1 MFKKNPLNQALAL
14 AFGGALVMGAVPGPA
29 HAQRVEITG
38 SSIKRVETEG
48 ALPVQTLTRTDI
60 EHTGVQ
66 TTEQLMKTIS
76 AMSSSGQTSGSTG
89 VTLGTYGLSTVSLRG
104 LGEERTLVLLNG
116 RRLAPFASG
125 SGAVNINNIP
135 LAAIERVEILK
146 DGASAIYGSDAEAGV
161 VNFIMVK
168 DFQGYQFGGTAG
180 SPTTNGGGQQY
191 MLNFIG
197 GWGDQTKDDWNLTV
211 TGQWQR
217 NQALFSKSRSYA
229 KTDQNF
235 PWTLP
240 TATGQGNIQGAWT
253 PGVGPNNLPDAPYL
267 PGGVGSNYGNPL
279 AVNGQCGN
287 VRNVRDSY
295 GELIGANPACAFDSG
310 ANLSL
315 FGQTEDLS
323 LTGNFSF
330 RINDKVEL
338 FADAL
343 WSRSV
348 ATTQIQPSPLRT
360 SFLETDDLFGVQGQP
375 GSTDRVLLLRTTN
388 PHYGIAA
395 NYLNG
400 MGLGSLVGQ
409 DLGITARV
417 LDFGNRVTEDTSTQ
431 GRFVVGVR
439 GEVMDQWYN
448 VALVTSQ
455 NRLDGRVTSGYFSQL
470 GYAQAT
476 QAPNSD
482 WNPWSVNQSPAFRDL
497 IAGAEYKGSTLSSK
511 STVASL
517 DATLSG
523 DVAKLPAG
531 MMQYAAGLQYRTEKI
546 ELSPS
551 AALLS
556 GDIAGLGGATKA
568 YDADRRVNAVFGELN
583 IPVVKT
589 VDLNLAAR
597 YDGYSDV
604 GSTTNWKGNVRWQPT
619 QQLLLRGSYGTGF
632 RAPTLNNLFE
642 PQTTQTSATIQ
653 DGGNCD
659 PADPSQCFVGQVNEL
674 TGGNPKLKPET
685 STQYGFGLVFQP
697 MPSLAV
703 GFDWFNI
710 KIDNAISQPST
721 QEVIDQNLAGN
732 PLYAGKVIRDASGA
746 IVQVIN
752 PPDNN
757 GTLSAQ
763 GVDIELRYREKLGPG
778 LLNIGMTGTY
788 YFKYDQS
795 TPGAGTSQKVATMTD
810 PSGTT
815 PVISSTIGLDGM
827 GVVLRYKQYLSAT
840 WTQGDWSTTIGN
852 QFATGYYAGADWNDQ
867 QVRMPSQ
874 TLWDLQVAWTGIKN
888 TVLVLGARNLFDKQ
902 PASFSNSYLSQ
913 FQSGYDSSQY
923 DPRGR
928 FVYLTGTVTF

>member
-1 MFKKNPLNQALAL
+1 MYQKTRISKALLL
-14 AFGGALVMGAVPGPA
+14 AFGGSMVMGAAPPA
-29 HAQRVEITG
+29 AQAQRVEITG

-60 EHTGVQ
+60 ERTGVQ
-66 TTEQLMKTIS
+66 TTEQLMQTIS
-76 AMSSSGQTSGSTG
+76 AMSSSGQTMGSTG
-89 VTLGTYGLSTVSLRG
+89 VTNATYGLSTVSLRG

-116 RRLAPFASG
+116 RRMAPFSNG
-125 SGAVNINNIP
+125 SGAVNVNNIP

-161 VNFIMVK
+161 VNFIMTK
-168 DFQGYQFGGTAG
+168 NFQGYQLGATAG

-191 MLNFIG
+191 LLNFIG
-197 GWGDQTKDDWNLTV
+197 GWGDQSKDDWNLTV

-229 KTDQNF
+229 KTDNNF

-253 PGVGPNNLPDAPYL
+253 PGVGPNHLPNTPYL
-267 PGGVGSNYGNPL
+267 LGGVGSSYGNPL
-279 AVNGQCGN
+279 AASGQCASVKN
-287 VRNVRDSY
+287 IDDVFAD
-295 GELIGANPACAFDSG
+295 PATPSCAYDSG
-310 ANLSL
+310 AYLSL
-315 FGQTEDLS
+315 FGQTEDVS

-330 RINDKVEL
+330 RLNDKAEI

-343 WSRSV
+343 WSRSK

-360 SFLETDDLFGVQGQP
+360 SFMETDDLFGVPGQP

-388 PHYGIAA
+388 PNYGIAA
-395 NYLNG
+395 NYLNSV
-400 MGLGSLVGQ
+400 GLGQLVGS

-417 LDFGNRVTEDTSTQ
+417 FDFGNRITEDTSTQ
-431 GRFVVGVR
+431 SRVVVGVR
-439 GEVMDQWYN
+439 GELMEQFYN
-448 VALVTSQ
+448 VALVTGQ
-455 NRLDGRVTSGYFSQL
+455 NRLDGQVTSGYFSQL

-482 WNPWSVNQSPAFRDL
+482 WNPWSLNQSPAFQNL
-497 IAGAEYKGSTLSSK
+497 IRTAEYAGPTLSSK
-511 STVASL
+511 STTSSL

-523 DVAKLPAG
+523 DVWKLPAG
-531 MMQYAAGLQYRTEKI
+531 MMQYAAGYQFRKDKL

-556 GDIAGLGGATKA
+556 GDIAGLGGATRGF
-568 YDADRRVNAVFGELN
+568 DADRHVNAVFGELN
-583 IPVVKT
+583 IPVVKA
-589 VDLNLAAR
+589 VDLNLATR

-604 GSTTNWKGNVRWQPT
+604 GSTTNWKGNLRWQPT
-619 QQLLLRGSYGTGF
+619 QQLMIRGAYGTGF

-642 PQTTQTSATIQ
+642 PNVLQTSVTIQ
-653 DGGNCD
+653 DGGNCNPND
-659 PADPSQCFVGQVNEL
+659 PTDCFVGQVNEL

-685 STQYGFGLVFQP
+685 SRQYGVGLVFQP
-697 MPSLAV
+697 LPSLAV
-703 GFDWFNI
+703 GLDWFNI
-710 KIDNAISQPST
+710 KVDDTISQPST

-732 PLYAGKVIRDASGA
+732 PLYAGKVVRDASGA

-757 GTLSAQ
+757 GTLEAQ
-763 GVDIELRYREKLGPG
+763 GMDLELRYREKLGPG
-778 LLNIGMTGTY
+778 LLMLGLNGTY

-795 TPGAGTSQKVATMTD
+795 TPGAGTSHKVATMTD
-810 PSGTT
+810 PTGTT
-815 PVISSTIGLDGM
+815 PVISSSVGLDGM

-840 WTQGDWSTTIGN
+840 WVQGDWATTIGN
-852 QFATGYYAGADWNDQ
+852 QFATGYYAGADWNDE

-874 TLWDLQVAWTGIKN
+874 TLWDLQVAYSGIKHL
-888 TVLVLGARNLFDKQ
+888 VLTLGARNLFDKQ
-902 PASFSNSYLSQ
+902 PASFSNAYLSQ

-928 FVYLTGTVTF
+928 FVYLSGTLTF